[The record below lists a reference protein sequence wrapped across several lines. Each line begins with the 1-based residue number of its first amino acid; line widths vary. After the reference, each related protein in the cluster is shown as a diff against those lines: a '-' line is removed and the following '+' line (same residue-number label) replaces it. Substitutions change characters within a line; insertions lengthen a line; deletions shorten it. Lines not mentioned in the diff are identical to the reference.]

1 MARLRRDD
9 GRPAGAGEDRK
20 REAPDARDHTSHFI
34 DGRPRRQAWK
44 APRSFRRR
52 TGQPGSRCRVYGE
65 ASFLA
70 VAQHLIVA
78 DAIPP
83 PLGGTRNP
91 DLPGPACDGLRRPRK
106 ALNGVDGVSNDLMA
120 PLGRAAHPVAA
131 QAALYYGG
139 SQVRRK
145 CDSSKI
151 QRRIFTILF

>member
-1 MARLRRDD
+1 MDSLVERARGGDRAAMEELLASVAPSIQRFGMRMCRASHDADD
-9 GRPAGAGEDRK
+9 VLQD
-20 REAPDARDHTSHFI
+20 TL
-34 DGRPRRQAWK
+34 
-44 APRSFRRR
+44 
-52 TGQPGSRCRVYGE
+52 
-65 ASFLA
+65 LA